1 MRQTAVYGALLTV
14 VLLAAGGCPR
24 VAAAQTVDLGAV
36 ELTIAASLVGVNVA
50 LGAYCWKSWAARTEA

>member
-1 MRQTAVYGALLTV
+1 MRQTAVYGLLLTA

-36 ELTIAASLVGVNVA
+36 ELTIGAVGLDGLYGSEDGGV
-50 LGAYCWKSWAARTEA
+50 R